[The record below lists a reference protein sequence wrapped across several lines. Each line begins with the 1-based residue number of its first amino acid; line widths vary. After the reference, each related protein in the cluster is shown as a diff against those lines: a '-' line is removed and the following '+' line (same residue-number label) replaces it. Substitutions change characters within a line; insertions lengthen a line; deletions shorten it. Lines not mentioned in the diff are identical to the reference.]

1 MEKEVSQ
8 ENKKSM
14 LSNSTQHRKTLS
26 PFKINDSVR
35 LHDGKTWTITGKV
48 TKNLDDISRS
58 CLIETSKGILR
69 RNRQHI
75 LLNRR
80 KNSSKSRTIGHY
92 DSIIVARATY
102 VTNNPSNTNN
112 TSND

>member
-48 TKNLDDISRS
+48 IKNLDDISRS
-58 CLIETSKGILR
+58 CFIETSKGILR

-80 KNSSKSRTIGHY
+80 KSSSKTIISMIFY
-92 DSIIVARATY
+92 VDFVATELAR
-102 VTNNPSNTNN
+102 S
-112 TSND
+112 